1 MIFENLNFPHELIYC
16 KFYLKK
22 NGKFNYSPLFKYKD
36 LWCLLK
42 DKINYFA
49 INNKELFNIKNN
61 DKIINILLILLY
73 IKKKYTKY
81 KYLIKNDTIY
91 IINNIDK
98 YKLIKLMYNV
108 HEKNN
113 DINYLF
119 AHHRNYY
126 SKEIKNS
133 TILTRIFYTY
143 YITKQKLKKLKINLN
158 NIENYHELYLIL
170 KKKKVV
176 DYYYNVLAPNMIK
189 YYKIITDNC
198 SKKILNKKYN
208 YNFKDF
214 KKIDILKIINKY
226 AQNKSDKKYIKDN
239 FIKLAKKYN
248 LQ

>member
-1 MIFENLNFPHELIYC
+1 MIFEKLNFPHELIYC
-16 KFYLKK
+16 NFYLKK
-22 NGKFNYSPLFKYKD
+22 NGKLNYSPLFQYKD
-36 LWCLLK
+36 LWCLLN
-42 DKINYFA
+42 DKINYFP
-49 INNKELFNIKNN
+49 INNKELFNMKNN
-61 DKIINILLILLY
+61 DIIINLLLILLY

-81 KYLIKNDTIY
+81 KYLINNDNIV

-98 YKLIKLMYNV
+98 FKLIEFIYNI

-133 TILTRIFYTY
+133 TILTRIFYSY
-143 YITKQKLKKLKINLN
+143 YITKKKLKKLKINLN
-158 NIENYHELYLIL
+158 NVANYHELYLIL

-176 DYYYNVLAPNMIK
+176 DYYYNVLAPKMIK
-189 YYKIITDNC
+189 ISKIITDIC
-198 SKKILNKKYN
+198 SKKISNKKYN
-208 YNFKDF
+208 FKFKDF
-214 KKIDILKIINKY
+214 QKIDILKIINKY